1 MLRPSHTPRMLTTLF
16 LTLAVLCSMI
26 EPNAKADDW
35 PNWMGKGYAGVW
47 ADNDIVREIPA
58 EGLKV
63 LWRTPV
69 QGGYSG
75 PSVADGRLFVM
86 DFVSEPVEGDTGR
99 LRSRSGTERV
109 ICLDSTTGKEIWTYE
124 YETEL
129 KVSYPGGPRSNPTVD
144 GDRVYIQGTMGSVL
158 CLDAATGEV
167 VWQTNVAEKYETKPP
182 VWGYASQPLV
192 IGDLLICAAGGED
205 TGVVAMKKMTG
216 EEFWTSITAREIGY
230 APFVVA
236 EIHGKEQ
243 LIVWYDVAICGL
255 ELGTGNELWS
265 QKFPDTK
272 PQRPVVSIVPPK
284 VMGDQI
290 FVSNFYHGSLLFQL
304 QPDFST
310 KELWSTENDRKHDED
325 INSIMSTVV
334 HRDGSLIGVAG
345 NGELRGVSVKDGS
358 LLWRN
363 YEALATAEEDPQVIP
378 RGDKGFPALFA
389 IENQE
394 RFWLFTDQ
402 GELIISDLSADGYKE
417 LGRTKL
423 LETTAQSRGRAYV
436 WCPPAC
442 ADGKLYVRNEKE
454 LICVDMRAAS
464 YK

>member
-1 MLRPSHTPRMLTTLF
+1 
-16 LTLAVLCSMI
+16 
-26 EPNAKADDW
+26 
-35 PNWMGKGYAGVW
+35 MGKGYAGVW
-47 ADNDIVREIPA
+47 NESGVVAEIPA
-58 EGLKV
+58 DGLKV
-63 LWRTPV
+63 LWRSPV
-69 QGGYSG
+69 QGVYSG
-75 PSVADGRLFVM
+75 PSVADCRLFVM
-86 DFVSEPVEGDTGR
+86 DFVSEPIEGDTGR

-144 GDRVYIQGTMGSVL
+144 GDRVYVQGTMGEVL
-158 CLDAATGEV
+158 CLEAATGDLI
-167 VWQTNVAEKYETKPP
+167 WQINVAEKYATKPP

-192 IGDLLICAAGGED
+192 IGDLLICAAGGEG

-216 EEFWTSITAREIGY
+216 EEFWTIITTREIGY
-230 APFVVA
+230 AGYVVA

-255 ELGTGNELWS
+255 EIATGGQLWS
-265 QKFPDTK
+265 HKFPDAK

-284 VMGDQI
+284 VLGDKI
-290 FVSNFYHGSLLFQL
+290 FVSNFYHGSMLIQL

-310 KELWSTENDRKHDED
+310 EQLWSTENDRKHDAD
-325 INSIMSTVV
+325 VNSIMSNLVQ
-334 HRDGSLIGVAG
+334 RDGSLIGVAG
-345 NGELRGVSVKDGS
+345 NGELRCVSTKDGS
-358 LLWRN
+358 LLRRS

-378 RGDKGFPALFA
+378 RGDKGFPSLFA
-389 IENQE
+389 IENKD

-402 GELIISDLSADGYKE
+402 GELILSDLSADGYRE

-423 LETTAQSRGRAYV
+423 LDTTAMSRGRAYV

-442 ADGKLYVRNEKE
+442 SDGMLFVRNEKE
-454 LICVDMRAAS
+454 LIYVDMRAVS
-464 YK
+464 YN